1 MGRPKIARKSTI
13 VDMTAMCDVAF
24 LLLTFFILATKFKP
38 SEAVPVS
45 TPKSVASKI
54 APENDIIMV
63 SMDKDGRAYI
73 STGDGSTDKENK
85 TAILNTVNT
94 DKNLG
99 LTESEI
105 KALVA
110 APFIGVPMSQLSQQA
125 KMPKD
130 QMSSKTLPGIPIK
143 DTANNEMIEWMKA
156 VHDVY
161 QGQKLNLL
169 LKGDNAAMY
178 PSFKNIIDALKK
190 NDLLKFQMVTN
201 PQNVP
206 EGTDLWKEN
215 MDKKPTAKE

>member
-54 APENDIIMV
+54 APENDIVMI
-63 SMDKDGRAYI
+63 SMDKDGHAYI
-73 STGDGSTDKENK
+73 STGDGSVDKDNK
-85 TAILNTVNT
+85 KQIISTINS

-99 LTESEI
+99 LTESDI
-105 KALVA
+105 NALVA

-125 KMPKD
+125 KLPKE
-130 QMSSKTLPGIPIK
+130 QMNSKTLPGIPIK
-143 DTANNEMIEWMKA
+143 DTANNEMMEWMKA

-161 QGQKLNLL
+161 QGQKLNL
-169 LKGDNAAMY
+169 
-178 PSFKNIIDALKK
+178 
-190 NDLLKFQMVTN
+190 
-201 PQNVP
+201 
-206 EGTDLWKEN
+206 
-215 MDKKPTAKE
+215 

>member
-38 SEAVPVS
+38 SEAVPVD

-54 APENDIIMV
+54 APENDIVMI
-63 SMDKDGRAYI
+63 SMDKDGHAYI
-73 STGDGSTDKENK
+73 STGDGTTDKANK
-85 TAILNTVNT
+85 KEILNTVNS

-99 LTESEI
+99 LTESDI
-105 KALVA
+105 NALVA
-110 APFIGVPMSQLSQQA
+110 APFIGVPFSQLSQQA
-125 KMPKD
+125 KIPKD
-130 QMSSKTLPGIPIK
+130 KMNSKTLPGIPIK
-143 DTANNEMIEWMKA
+143 DTANNEMVEWMKA

-169 LKGDNAAMY
+169 LKGDNTATY

-215 MDKKPTAKE
+215 MAGQIKPEE